1 MKLPENAAGLW
12 VTFYPSPGNS
22 RDFTDRSKDPAN
34 RNGPGDGP
42 ASQGR
47 FTSTNLRGA
56 DLTGTSL
63 IGASLIGASLIGARR
78 CAWAGLRADASGPR

>member
-1 MKLPENAAGLW
+1 MNATNE
-12 VTFYPSPGNS
+12 TFA

-34 RNGPGDGP
+34 RNGSGDGP

-47 FTSTNLRGA
+47 FTSANLSGA
-56 DLTGTSL
+56 DLT
-63 IGASLIGASLIGARR
+63 GASLIGARR